1 MDRRLIEAAQTG
13 NVQDLQNLIKE
24 YALLL
29 RAAPLAGSE
38 TPLHIACIGGH
49 TDFVKEVL
57 KLRPEFAEELNQ
69 DGFSPLHIA
78 SGNGD
83 IQIVKELLQVN
94 CFLCLIKG
102 KERRIPLHYAAIK
115 GRIHVIDELLSAC
128 SESVGYVTG
137 RGETILHLA
146 LKNNQ
151 FEAFEFLVQYL
162 IRSNNW
168 EILNKKDHQGDTI
181 LHLAVSR
188 KQYEQVIDFML
199 DKNVFHEGRV
209 EVNSLNKRG
218 YTPIDS
224 LLSEGGD
231 REIEDMLKAAGAR
244 AAADL
249 QSPQNGALS
258 DNLVVTTQ
266 SPSPFQSRRVRAQ
279 APSEKLLHYFKFDK
293 RRDSPNEVRNT
304 LLVLAVLIATAT
316 YQAVLSPPGGV
327 WQDDS
332 LPSQGTGTNDTSTK
346 PHKAGEAV
354 MGTHN
359 NISYGLFLIF
369 NSIGFF
375 MSTYMIIVL
384 IAGFPLQMELQV
396 SLFALLVTYD
406 TSMAAISPDKGITL
420 CFTILSI
427 VLPMLIPIVTKIMR
441 NHCKLQKF
449 RLPCTSPATD

>member
-13 NVQDLQNLIKE
+13 NVEDLHNLIKE
-24 YALLL
+24 NPLLL
-29 RAAPLAGSE
+29 RAAPLAGCE

-49 TDFVKEVL
+49 THFVREVL

-83 IQIVKELLQVN
+83 IEIVKELLQVN
-94 CFLCLIKG
+94 CSLCLIKG
-102 KERRIPLHYAAIK
+102 RERRIPLHYAAVK
-115 GRIHVIDELLSAC
+115 GRIHVIQELLSAC
-128 SESVGYVTG
+128 GESARCLTG
-137 RGETILHLA
+137 RGETVLHLA

-162 IRSNNW
+162 IQSNNW
-168 EILNKKDHQGDTI
+168 ELLNKEDHQGDTI

-188 KQYEQVIDFML
+188 KQYEVVDFML
-199 DKNVFHEGRV
+199 DKNVFREGGV

-224 LLSEGGD
+224 LLCEGGD
-231 REIEDMLKAAGAR
+231 REIEEMLKAAGAR
-244 AAADL
+244 RAADL
-249 QSPQNGALS
+249 QSSQNGALS

-266 SPSPFQSRRVRAQ
+266 SPSPFQPRRQRAQ
-279 APSEKLLHYFKFDK
+279 SPSEKLLNYFKFDK
-293 RRDSPNEVRNT
+293 LRDSPNEVRNT

-332 LPSQGTGTNDTSTK
+332 LPSQGAGTVATSIK

-359 NISYGLFLIF
+359 KIAYGLFLLF
-369 NSIGFF
+369 NSIGFY
-375 MSTYMIIVL
+375 MASYMINVL
-384 IAGFPLQMELQV
+384 TAGFPLQLEFQV
-396 SLFALLVTYD
+396 SLTALVATYD
-406 TSMAAISPDKGITL
+406 TSMVAISPDKAISL
-420 CFTILSI
+420 CFTIASA

-441 NHCKLQKF
+441 NHLSLPRS
-449 RLPCTSPATD
+449 RLPCTSPATN

>member
-13 NVQDLQNLIKE
+13 NVQDLHNLIKE
-24 YALLL
+24 NPLVL
-29 RAAPLAGSE
+29 RSAPLAVSE

-49 TDFVKEVL
+49 IDYVKEVL
-57 KLRPEFAEELNQ
+57 HLRPEFAEELNQ

-102 KERRIPLHYAAIK
+102 RERRIPLHYAAIK
-115 GRIHVIDELLSAC
+115 GRIHVIHELLSAC
-128 SESVGYVTG
+128 AESVGYVTG

-162 IRSNNW
+162 IRSNNR
-168 EILNKKDHQGDTI
+168 EILNKKDHQGESI

-218 YTPIDS
+218 FTPIDS

-231 REIEDMLKAAGAR
+231 REIEEMLKAAGAR
-244 AAADL
+244 MAADL
-249 QSPQNGALS
+249 QSPQNGASS

-279 APSEKLLHYFKFDK
+279 SPSAKLLNYFKFDK
-293 RRDSPNEVRNT
+293 LRDSPNEVRNT

-332 LPSQGTGTNDTSTK
+332 LPSQGTGTNATSTK

-354 MGTHN
+354 MGTHRKT
-359 NISYGLFLIF
+359 SYGLFLIF

-375 MSTYMIIVL
+375 MSTFMINVL
-384 IAGFPLQMELQV
+384 TAGFPLRMELQL
-396 SLFALLVTYD
+396 SLLALMATYD
-406 TSMAAISPDKGITL
+406 TSMAAISPDEDITL
-420 CFTILSI
+420 WFTILSA
-427 VLPMLIPIVTKIMR
+427 VLPVLIPIVTKIMR
-441 NHCKLQKF
+441 DHCKLQKF

>member
-102 KERRIPLHYAAIK
+102 RERRIPLHYAAIK
-115 GRIHVIDELLSAC
+115 GRIHVIHELLSAC
-128 SESVGYVTG
+128 AESVGYVTG

-162 IRSNNW
+162 LRSNNG
-168 EILNKKDHQGDTI
+168 EILNKKDHQGESI

-188 KQYEQVIDFML
+188 KQYEVS
-199 DKNVFHEGRV
+199 R
-209 EVNSLNKRG
+209 KRLE
-218 YTPIDS
+218 YW
-224 LLSEGGD
+224 
-231 REIEDMLKAAGAR
+231 
-244 AAADL
+244 
-249 QSPQNGALS
+249 
-258 DNLVVTTQ
+258 
-266 SPSPFQSRRVRAQ
+266 F
-279 APSEKLLHYFKFDK
+279 
-293 RRDSPNEVRNT
+293 
-304 LLVLAVLIATAT
+304 
-316 YQAVLSPPGGV
+316 
-327 WQDDS
+327 
-332 LPSQGTGTNDTSTK
+332 
-346 PHKAGEAV
+346 
-354 MGTHN
+354 
-359 NISYGLFLIF
+359 
-369 NSIGFF
+369 
-375 MSTYMIIVL
+375 IV
-384 IAGFPLQMELQV
+384 
-396 SLFALLVTYD
+396 S
-406 TSMAAISPDKGITL
+406 
-420 CFTILSI
+420 
-427 VLPMLIPIVTKIMR
+427 
-441 NHCKLQKF
+441 
-449 RLPCTSPATD
+449 